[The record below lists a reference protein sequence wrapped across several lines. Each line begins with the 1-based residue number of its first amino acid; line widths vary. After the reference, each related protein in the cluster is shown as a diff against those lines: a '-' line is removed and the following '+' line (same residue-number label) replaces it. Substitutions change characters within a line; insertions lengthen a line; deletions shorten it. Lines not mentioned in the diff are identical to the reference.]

1 MLELTLASPEML
13 LIAGGA
19 SLIAGFIRGFS
30 GFGGPAILVLILLQ
44 FYSPVSVL
52 TKVMIID
59 LCVNVHLLPSTVREV
74 RWKTVTPLIVA
85 SLASIP
91 IGLYAL
97 EVVDPVL
104 MKRCIAAAAGLC
116 VVLMMSGW
124 RLRRPPAMASLIAAG
139 VLTGIV
145 FGASYL
151 ALLTSVFLLATP
163 APAAVSRANIIVWG
177 FVAGLVFI
185 ASQVYLDNVD
195 WAEAGRA
202 AMLGVVYLVA
212 AALGARQFRRVDEA
226 QFRRAVLWLLLFLS
240 VVGVT
245 T

>member
-1 MLELTLASPEML
+1 MLELTLASSEML

-30 GFGGPAILVLILLQ
+30 GFGGPAILILILLQ
-44 FYSPVSVL
+44 FYSPLSVL

-59 LCVNVHLLPSTVREV
+59 LFVNVHLLPSTVREV
-74 RWKTVTPLIVA
+74 RWKTAVPFTVA
-85 SLASIP
+85 SMVAIP
-91 IGLYAL
+91 GGLYAL

-104 MKRCIAAAAGLC
+104 MKRCIAIIAGVC

-124 RLRRPPAMASLIAAG
+124 RLRRPPAMAALIAVG

-145 FGASYL
+145 FGATYL
-151 ALLTSVFLLATP
+151 ALLTSLFLLAGP
-163 APAAVSRANIIVWG
+163 DPAAVSRANIIVWG
-177 FVAGLVFI
+177 FVAGLMFI
-185 ASQVYLDNVD
+185 AGQVYLDNVG

-212 AALGARQFRRVDEA
+212 GTLGARAFRKVGEV

-240 VVGVT
+240 VVAVT

>member
-19 SLIAGFIRGFS
+19 SVIAGFIRGFS
-30 GFGGPAILVLILLQ
+30 GFGGPAIFILVLLQ
-44 FYSPVSVL
+44 FYSPLSVL

-59 LCVNVHLLPSTVREV
+59 LFVNVHLLPSTVREV
-74 RWKTVTPLIVA
+74 RWKTAIPFTVA
-85 SLASIP
+85 SVVAIP
-91 IGLYAL
+91 GGLYAL
-97 EVVDPVL
+97 EIVDPVL
-104 MKRCIAAAAGLC
+104 MKRCIAAIAGVC

-124 RLRRPPAMASLIAAG
+124 RLRRPPAMMTLIAVG

-145 FGASYL
+145 FGATYL
-151 ALLTSVFLLATP
+151 ALLTSVFLLAGP
-163 APAAVSRANIIVWG
+163 HPAAISRANIIVWG
-177 FVAGLVFI
+177 FVVGLVFI
-185 ASQVYLDNVD
+185 AGQVYLDNVG

-212 AALGARQFRRVDEA
+212 AMLGARMFRKVGEIQFRRV
-226 QFRRAVLWLLLFLS
+226 VLWLLLFLS
-240 VVGVT
+240 VVAVT